1 MAIAGAALGAGLGGR
16 MNDALG
22 RKSLIWVSDLIFA
35 LGAGLMA
42 VAPEPYTL
50 ICGRFLV
57 GLGVGA
63 ASMTVPLYIA
73 EVSPADKRGALVTF
87 NVLMITTGQFLS
99 YLVNLAFAR
108 VKLQMQIL
116 VSYSLF
122 ALISLTVVFILKN
135 RFEFHRLFV
144 IQSEYLIEN

>member
-1 MAIAGAALGAGLGGR
+1 
-16 MNDALG
+16 
-22 RKSLIWVSDLIFA
+22 
-35 LGAGLMA
+35 
-42 VAPEPYTL
+42 
-50 ICGRFLV
+50 
-57 GLGVGA
+57 
-63 ASMTVPLYIA
+63 MTVPLYIA

>member
-1 MAIAGAALGAGLGGR
+1 
-16 MNDALG
+16 
-22 RKSLIWVSDLIFA
+22 
-35 LGAGLMA
+35 
-42 VAPEPYTL
+42 
-50 ICGRFLV
+50 
-57 GLGVGA
+57 
-63 ASMTVPLYIA
+63 MTVPLYIA

-122 ALISLTVVFILKN
+122 ALISLTEVFILKN
-135 RFEFHRLFV
+135 
-144 IQSEYLIEN
+144 